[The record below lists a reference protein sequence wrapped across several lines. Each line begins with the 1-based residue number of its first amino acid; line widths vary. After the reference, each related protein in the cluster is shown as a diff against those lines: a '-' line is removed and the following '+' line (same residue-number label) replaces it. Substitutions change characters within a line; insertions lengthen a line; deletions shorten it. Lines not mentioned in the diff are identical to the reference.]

1 MYIKGKWRVVTG
13 LSFLLY
19 VVLIAIVLWWLVH
32 NVLLTL
38 CIAISASGLVYGV
51 WLVFSGKDSRV
62 RKGDTVVAAS
72 LLFMV
77 IIVAGA
83 ARTDDMLRGIV
94 AAVALAL
101 LYLVLLGRLR
111 ALYWQQARQV
121 RQVSGHTGQF
131 SAPFLIVNPKSGN
144 GRAIKAHIPK
154 LAGAMGIRVFITDKG
169 SDIETVARRAVAAGA
184 DVLGI
189 SGGDG
194 SIGAVA
200 KIALEY
206 KLPMVV
212 LPGGTRCHF
221 ARDIGLEPK
230 RIADA
235 LQGFNGVERR
245 IDVAVINKC
254 RVVLNNVSFGLY
266 ADIIDHP
273 DYRKHKR
280 DVSRRVLRDLVD
292 GTKQAYNL
300 RFQYG
305 DQHFRKAVQLL
316 IGVNRYTTLNIFE
329 MGHRKR
335 LDEGVL
341 QIFALT
347 RLSDTLVAKMLSA
360 MSIGRLRGNAMPDTY
375 QWVANEFQID
385 APAPQLVA
393 GVDGERETYK
403 TPVTIEIMPQA
414 LRLYVPAEGVR
425 GRPKNPFS
433 LAVGRELWRTT
444 FRGFDG

>member
-1 MYIKGKWRVVTG
+1 MYIKAKWRVVAG
-13 LSFLLY
+13 VSFLLY
-19 VVLIAIVLWWLVH
+19 VLLIAIALWWLVQ
-32 NVLLTL
+32 NVLIAV
-38 CIAISASGLVYGV
+38 CIGISAGGLAYGV
-51 WLVFSGKDSRV
+51 WIVFSGKDSRIQ
-62 RKGDTVVAAS
+62 KGYALMIAS
-72 LLFMV
+72 LLLMV
-77 IIVAGA
+77 AIVAGA
-83 ARTDDMLRGIV
+83 ARTNDILRGIV
-94 AAVALAL
+94 TAVALAL
-101 LYLVLLGRLR
+101 LYLVLLTRLR
-111 ALYWQQARQV
+111 SVYWQHARQK
-121 RQVSGHTGQF
+121 RQASGRVGQF

-154 LAGAMGIRVFITDKG
+154 LAGAMGIRVFITKRGD
-169 SDIETVARRAVAAGA
+169 DIEAVARRAVAAGA

-200 KIALEY
+200 KIALEH

-235 LQGFNGVERR
+235 LQGFNGIERR

-273 DYRKHKR
+273 DYREHKR
-280 DVSRRVLRDLVD
+280 DVSRRVLSDLVD
-292 GTKQAYNL
+292 GTKQAYDL

-305 DQHFRKAVQLL
+305 GRQFRKAVQLL
-316 IGVNRYTTLNIFE
+316 IGVNRYTTLNVFE

-347 RLSDTLVAKMLSA
+347 RLNDSLVAKMLSA
-360 MSIGRLRGNAMPDTY
+360 MSIGRLRGNALPDTY
-375 QWVANEFQID
+375 QWMANEFQVD
-385 APAPQLVA
+385 APDAQLVA

-403 TPVTIEIMPQA
+403 TPVTIKIMPQA
-414 LRLYVPAEGVR
+414 LRLYVPAEGIR
-425 GRPKNPFS
+425 GRRKNPFS
-433 LAVGRELWRTT
+433 LAIGRELWRTT
-444 FRGFDG
+444 FRGVSR